1 MRSLSGAQPVTLAAT
16 EGGRNTW
23 LVGDEREVIAVD
35 AVGHPDVVLGVVDGR
50 RVVAV
55 VCTTDPQGNSA
66 VVALGERTGAPV
78 WTRPEVG
85 QEFTVGAVTLQ
96 VLPAPTGH
104 AGVIL
109 YSPTLGCVF
118 TGEAPLHRSL
128 DLPAETVVHS
138 GVADR

>member
-1 MRSLSGAQPVTLAAT
+1 MQPFRGDDELRPVMLAAT
-16 EGGRNTW
+16 NGARNTW

-35 AVGHPDVVLGVVDGR
+35 AVAEPDLVLGVIHGR

-55 VCTTDPQGNSA
+55 VCTTDPEGDES
-66 VVALGERTGAPV
+66 VVELGELTGAPV

-96 VLPAPTGH
+96 AMTAPDGH
-104 AGVIL
+104 RGVCL

-118 TGEAPLHRSL
+118 TGDSRAAHEGLG
-128 DLPAETVVHS
+128 LPADTVVYA
-138 GVADR
+138 G

>member
-1 MRSLSGAQPVTLAAT
+1 MLAST

-35 AVGHPDVVLGVVDGR
+35 AVADPDVVLGVADGR

-55 VCTTDPQGNSA
+55 VCTTDPRGNLA
-66 VVALGERTGAPV
+66 VVDLGERTGAPI
-78 WTRPEVG
+78 WPRPQIG

-96 VLPAPTGH
+96 VLPAPAGYTG
-104 AGVIL
+104 VVL

-118 TGEAPLHRSL
+118 TGDAPAHESL
-128 DLPAETVVHS
+128 LGLPAETVVHR
-138 GVADR
+138 GR

>member
-1 MRSLSGAQPVTLAAT
+1 MRSLSGAQPVTLAST

-35 AVGHPDVVLGVVDGR
+35 ALADPDVVLGVVDGR

-55 VCTTDPQGNSA
+55 VCTTDPRDNPS
-66 VVALGERTGAPV
+66 VVDLGARTGAPV
-78 WTRPEVG
+78 WTRPQVG

-96 VLPAPTGH
+96 AMSAPDSH
-104 AGVIL
+104 QGVCL

-118 TGEAPLHRSL
+118 TGDAGDVALG
-128 DLPAETVVHS
+128 LPPETVVYS
-138 GVADR
+138 G